1 MDTKSFHLERQCA
14 LEGIL
19 EGVGPKGEFH
29 GITQPASEVPL
40 VRVARTGEIH
50 LRNQCAFEALLKGG
64 VSKGEFHA
72 PARCDAY
79 FVSCEKVNTGTDTD
93 AVAGFGLDLICHKNP
108 GYKPEKPE
116 YMP

>member
-1 MDTKSFHLERQCA
+1 MDTKSFHLGGQPA
-14 LEGIL
+14 PEGIL
-19 EGVGPKGEFH
+19 TGVSSEGEFH
-29 GITQPASEVPL
+29 ENAQPASEVL
-40 VRVARTGEIH
+40 LTGVAATGEIH
-50 LRNQCAFEALLKGG
+50 LEKQCAFEALLKGG

-93 AVAGFGLDLICHKNP
+93 AVAGFGLDLIYHKNP
-108 GYKPEKPE
+108 GYKPKKPE